1 MGVGARH
8 PALISF
14 LNPHSRSDQ
23 WATLPLPSSIRVV
36 EHGARRGRV
45 CVCVCARSSRGCT
58 ACGYAVMLG
67 CELDLS
73 HKYAV

>member
-14 LNPHSRSDQ
+14 LSPHSRSDQ

-45 CVCVCARSSRGCT
+45 CVCVHAVHGGAPR
-58 ACGYAVMLG
+58 AVMRL
-67 CELDLS
+67 CW
-73 HKYAV
+73 AVS